1 MSTMRLAIVSLQ
13 KELNRRAENAQKDK
27 NYLKELHDKNTD
39 LRIRLAIA
47 EALLAE
53 RDHPTFTSNV
63 EGKQKSGIPVNERG
77 ECSPRSCWKRF
88 FT

>member
-1 MSTMRLAIVSLQ
+1 MRLAIVSLQ

-77 ECSPRSCWKRF
+77 ECSPRSWWKRF

>member
-1 MSTMRLAIVSLQ
+1 MNEETMSTMRLAIVSLQ

-39 LRIRLAIA
+39 LKIRLAIA

-77 ECSPRSCWKRF
+77 EC
-88 FT
+88 

>member
-1 MSTMRLAIVSLQ
+1 MRLAIVSLQ
-13 KELNRRAENAQKDK
+13 KELNRRTENAQKDK

-39 LRIRLAIA
+39 LRICLAIA

-63 EGKQKSGIPVNERG
+63 ESKQKSGIPVNERG
-77 ECSPRSCWKRF
+77 ECSPRSWWKRF